1 MNQRIGIPSSES
13 LPRLLI
19 VDDNPS
25 MIRLLATIFE
35 KDYSISFA
43 TDGKSALEMVEQE
56 PPCLILLDVMMP
68 EMDGIETCRI
78 LRENKDTANTLIVT
92 CSYEDIS

>member
-1 MNQRIGIPSSES
+1 MIQEIPVNTS
-13 LPRLLI
+13 LVLPNLLI

-35 KDYSISFA
+35 KEYNISFA
-43 TDGKSALEMVEQE
+43 TDGKTALEMIEQQ

-68 EMDGIETCRI
+68 ELDGYEVCRR
-78 LRENKDTANTLIVT
+78 LKNNK
-92 CSYEDIS
+92 SS